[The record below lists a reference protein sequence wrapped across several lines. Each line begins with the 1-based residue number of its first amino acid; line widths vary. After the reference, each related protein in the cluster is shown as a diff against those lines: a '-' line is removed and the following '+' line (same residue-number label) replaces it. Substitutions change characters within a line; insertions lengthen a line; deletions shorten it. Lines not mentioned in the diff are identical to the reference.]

1 MLTLKNLSLRR
12 GPRALFENVN
22 LTLFPGYKVGITGAN
37 GCGKSSLLALIRREL
52 QQDAGDF
59 SLPSNLVIAHVA
71 QETPATERIAIDY
84 VMDGDEELRRIQNQL
99 SEAEAANDGT
109 RQATLH
115 ARLEV
120 IDAYT
125 ARARAARLLRG
136 LGFAPGQEDQS
147 VATFSGGWRMRL
159 NLARAL
165 MCRSDLLLLD
175 EPTNHLDLDAVI
187 WLQEWLGHYPGTLL
201 LISHDRDF
209 LDDVADHI
217 AHIEHNGIQLYSGN
231 YSAFEIRRAEQLA
244 GLQAARVRQQ
254 REIDHVQ
261 SFISRFRAQATKA
274 RQAQSRLKAL
284 ARMAVIAPA
293 HVDSPFDFEFRQPKK
308 LPAPLLQ
315 LTDVSAGYAGKKIIT
330 EVTLSLSP
338 GDRIGLLGPNGA
350 GKSTLVKVLAGTL
363 PIQDGVRLPA
373 QDLRIGYFAQ
383 HQLEQLQPAH
393 SPLDHLRQLDPTAG
407 EKDLRGFLGG
417 FGFTGDMAL
426 QPVAPFSGGEKARLV
441 LALLVYQNPN
451 LLLLDEPT
459 NHLDLEM
466 RHALTLALQDYA
478 GALVVVSH
486 DRHLLRS
493 VTNELLLVID
503 GQVQLFN
510 GDLQDYRAWLLERR
524 NDSAASS
531 GKKEAPHSS
540 TARKDQRR
548 LDADRR
554 ARLQPL
560 RAELARHEADLDRL
574 SAEIVAVESQLAH
587 TDLYL
592 DTEKA
597 RLKELLREQTR
608 LKQALSTAET
618 SWLEVGEK
626 LAEAEQAS

>member
-52 QQDAGDF
+52 QPDAGDF

-99 SEAEAANDGT
+99 SEAEAANEGT

-284 ARMAVIAPA
+284 ARMAIIAPA

-315 LTDVSAGYAGKKIIT
+315 LTGVSAGYAGKKILAG
-330 EVTLSLSP
+330 VTLGLSP

-363 PIQDGVRLPA
+363 PVQDGQRLPA

-383 HQLEQLQPAH
+383 HQLEQLQPTH
-393 SPLDHLRQLDPTAG
+393 SPVEHLRQLDPAAG

-466 RHALTLALQDYA
+466 RHALTLALQDYS

-493 VTNELLLVID
+493 VADELLLVID
-503 GQVQLFN
+503 GQVLPFD
-510 GDLQDYRAWLLERR
+510 GDLLDYRTWLLERR
-524 NDSAASS
+524 NDSAASNS
-531 GKKEAPHSS
+531 KKEAPHSA

-574 SAEIVAVESQLAH
+574 SAEIVALETRLAH
-587 TDLYL
+587 PDLYL
-592 DTEKA
+592 DSGKA
-597 RLKELLREQTR
+597 RLKELLREQVH
-608 LKQALSTAET
+608 LKQALTAAEAA
-618 SWLEVGEK
+618 WLEVGEK
-626 LAEAEQAS
+626 LAQAEQTT